1 MKGPFSI
8 LHNRDAEK
16 SNAHQPKKNLSNHFP
31 KKINNPFTL
40 VKILYTGISVRE
52 IPKNFGHFWLA
63 YFFETDR
70 NSLAC
75 LSNHFV
81 KSKWFE
87 RCDTVTL
94 WLMVSV
100 TVKDSFGIFSFVQPC
115 YYGIHGPTTVVL
127 PYWPS
132 FGFINAVFGVDHY
145 WVMNIRICLF
155 TLDLICRVFDPK

>member
-1 MKGPFSI
+1 MLDVERTWVMVLLNTKDGTKIMKGPFSI

-81 KSKWFE
+81 KSK
-87 RCDTVTL
+87 
-94 WLMVSV
+94 
-100 TVKDSFGIFSFVQPC
+100 
-115 YYGIHGPTTVVL
+115 
-127 PYWPS
+127 
-132 FGFINAVFGVDHY
+132 
-145 WVMNIRICLF
+145 
-155 TLDLICRVFDPK
+155 